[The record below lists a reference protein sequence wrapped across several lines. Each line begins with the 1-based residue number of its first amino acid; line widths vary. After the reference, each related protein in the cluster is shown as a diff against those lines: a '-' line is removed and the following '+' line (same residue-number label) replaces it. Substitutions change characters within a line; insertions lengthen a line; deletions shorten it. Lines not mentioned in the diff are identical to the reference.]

1 MHHSTY
7 PIYTPHRAS
16 SVICVSF
23 APHKVAQAPT
33 ATPLNRHRQ
42 ACSPH
47 VLQKKHLYL
56 KFKSSHLNTA
66 VLLIQTQTR
75 FQKYRKTSYA
85 CVTTIR
91 PNCLFSFLQK
101 NLHFLLFL
109 VNTFLQIVV
118 SFWPPGD

>member
-42 ACSPH
+42 ACSPQ
-47 VLQKKHLYL
+47 VSNSNPSK
-56 KFKSSHLNTA
+56 
-66 VLLIQTQTR
+66 QTQTSMHPSQSLVSDLSFHR
-75 FQKYRKTSYA
+75 TTQSRSSTNSNPSKQTQTSLQPTCLTEKA
-85 CVTTIR
+85 PLLEIQIESPQHCSR
-91 PNCLFSFLQK
+91 P
-101 NLHFLLFL
+101 H
-109 VNTFLQIVV
+109 T
-118 SFWPPGD
+118 DTD